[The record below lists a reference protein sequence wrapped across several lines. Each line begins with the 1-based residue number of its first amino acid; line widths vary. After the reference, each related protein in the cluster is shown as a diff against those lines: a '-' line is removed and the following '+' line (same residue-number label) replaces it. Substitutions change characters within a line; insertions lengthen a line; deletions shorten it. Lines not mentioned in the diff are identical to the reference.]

1 MPEIISCP
9 VNWWKRKLHISFKSQ
24 FLQFM
29 VLYCFQYSPKS
40 PTNSLKKGWPRTYTD
55 HTISGMIGS
64 LKWQLVI
71 QPLMM
76 DIIPHLPIKSFSA
89 EKWPISKYENAH
101 YSGSHL
107 GLSCLIRA
115 RISSVWAFINYTCG
129 FNNKRYSLI
138 VVKLNPLNRQNVIH
152 SQTCVGGLGPD
163 SL

>member
-9 VNWWKRKLHISFKSQ
+9 VNWKRKLHISFKSQ

-76 DIIPHLPIKSFSA
+76 DIIPHLHRFSA
-89 EKWPISKYENAH
+89 EIWPISKYENAH

-107 GLSCLIRA
+107 GLIVVSSGQGSVLFGRLLITPVD
-115 RISSVWAFINYTCG
+115 SY
-129 FNNKRYSLI
+129 NKRYSLI